1 MQRDGGTTMRLRL
14 MAGIVALGL
23 LAGVAGAGEPL
34 EKIRQTVEAVLA
46 VLADES
52 LQGTENQA
60 SRRQLLR
67 QAVYQRFGF
76 EEMTRRSL
84 GRHWRDL
91 SDEQRHEFVD
101 LFSDLLERSYVGK
114 IESAGTGG
122 RVDYTRETIDD
133 EGFASVQTVVTS
145 PLESQFEVEYRLLQ
159 RDGAARWEVYDIVIE
174 GVSLINNYRTQFNN
188 IIHRTSY
195 EGLVKQLRLK
205 QEQEEALE

>member
-1 MQRDGGTTMRLRL
+1 MLVRLI
-14 MAGIVALGL
+14 AGVAALVL
-23 LAGVAGAGEPL
+23 LAGSAGAGVPL
-34 EKIRQTVEAVLA
+34 DKIRETVDDVMA

-52 LQGTENQA
+52 LQAPEQQA
-60 SRRQLLR
+60 ARRERLR

-76 EEMTRRSL
+76 EEMARRSL

-91 SDEQRHEFVD
+91 SGEQRQEFVG

-114 IESAGTGG
+114 IEGAGAGS
-122 RVDYTRETIDD
+122 RIDYTRETIDD
-133 EGFASVQTVVTS
+133 EGFASVQTVVTN
-145 PLESQFEVEYRLLQ
+145 PLDSQFEVEYRLLQ
-159 RDGAARWEVYDIVIE
+159 RNGAASWEVYDIVIE

-188 IIHRTSY
+188 VIHRNSY

>member
-1 MQRDGGTTMRLRL
+1 MRVRL
-14 MAGIVALGL
+14 IASMVALGL

-34 EKIRQTVEAVLA
+34 EKIRETVEDVLA
-46 VLADES
+46 VLADET
-52 LQGTENQA
+52 LQAPENQA
-60 SRRQLLR
+60 ARRERLR

-76 EEMTRRSL
+76 EEMARRSL

-91 SDEQRHEFVD
+91 SDEQRQGFVA

-114 IESAGTGG
+114 IESAGTGS
-122 RVDYTRETIDD
+122 RVEYTRETIDD
-133 EGFASVQTVVTS
+133 EGFASIQSVVTN
-145 PLESQFEVEYRLLQ
+145 PLDSQIEVEYRLLQ
-159 RDGAARWEVYDIVIE
+159 RDASQPWEVYDIVIE